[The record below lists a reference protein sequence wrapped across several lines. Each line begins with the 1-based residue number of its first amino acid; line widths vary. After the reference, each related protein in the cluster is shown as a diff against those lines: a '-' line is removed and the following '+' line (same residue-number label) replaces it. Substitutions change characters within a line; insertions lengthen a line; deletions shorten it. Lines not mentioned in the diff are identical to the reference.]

1 MTNQEKP
8 GLDEKTA
15 KNQVSP
21 LVSLL
26 VIVSAIFIIFALLN
40 NAINTPLVRSFDDAA
55 RRSKIDAC
63 ESRRAF
69 ASNKSPDVDCSKL
82 GDDR

>member
-8 GLDEKTA
+8 ELDEKTS

-26 VIVSAIFIIFALLN
+26 VIISAVFIIFALLN
-40 NAINTPLVRSFDDAA
+40 DAINTHAVWSFEDGA
-55 RRSKIDAC
+55 RKSKALAC
-63 ESRRAF
+63 ESRMANEGGDPR
-69 ASNKSPDVDCSKL
+69 DCWK
-82 GDDR
+82 

>member
-8 GLDEKTA
+8 ELDEKTS

-26 VIVSAIFIIFALLN
+26 VIISAIFIIFALLN
-40 NAINTPLVRSFDDAA
+40 DAINTPLVRSFDDGA

-63 ESRRAF
+63 ETHRAF
-69 ASNKSPDVDCSKL
+69 AENKSPDDACSKL

>member
-8 GLDEKTA
+8 ELDEKTS

-26 VIVSAIFIIFALLN
+26 VIISAIFIIFALLN
-40 NAINTPLVRSFDDAA
+40 DAINTPLVRSFDDAA
-55 RRSKIDAC
+55 RRAKIDAC
-63 ESRRAF
+63 ETHRAF
-69 ASNKSPDVDCSKL
+69 AENKSPDDDCSKQ
-82 GDDR
+82 GDDQ

>member
-8 GLDEKTA
+8 ELDEKTS

-26 VIVSAIFIIFALLN
+26 VIVPAIFIIFALLN
-40 NAINTPLVRSFDDAA
+40 GAINTPLVRSFDDAA
-55 RRSKIDAC
+55 KKSKALAC
-63 ESRRAF
+63 ESRTA
-69 ASNKSPDVDCSKL
+69 NEGGDPKDCWK
-82 GDDR
+82 